1 MEFVLLKLIFWFSHT
16 LSQFFNDLGINPFM
30 RHSGWTEMATLMG
43 WMVPPTLVAK
53 VEMAAGTEGYIW
65 SYVVAKVARDVVS
78 HDEGDDD
85 RSCVSDA
92 MRKW

>member
-1 MEFVLLKLIFWFSHT
+1 MEFVLLKLIFWFSHA

-30 RHSGWTEMATLMG
+30 RHSGWTEMATPMG
-43 WMVPPTLVAK
+43 RMVPPTLIAK
-53 VEMAAGTEGYIW
+53 MEMASGTEGYIW
-65 SYVVAKVARDVVS
+65 NYVIAKVARDVVS

-85 RSCVSDA
+85 HSCVSDA